1 MNCKFCNKECKN
13 ANSHRNHERLCK
25 MNPNRQEIKSAGFT
39 LYNKQIKL
47 GERIGTNQYIKAKQS
62 GLEKPVVSDETR
74 KKISIGSKIAA
85 AKYWSN
91 ETRKQR
97 SEIMKRVV
105 QENPDSYSANNVC
118 GRTKKFLY
126 NGFELT
132 GSWELIV
139 AKWLDENNIKWTN
152 KINPF
157 TYTWNDTDH
166 LYFPDFYLPDLD
178 WYIEVKGYERERDLC
193 KWAVVPNL
201 VIIKQKEIKEINQAS
216 YRLALI
222 KR

>member
-1 MNCKFCNKECKN
+1 MTFY
-13 ANSHRNHERLCK
+13 
-25 MNPNRQEIKSAGFT
+25 IFGVAGILFF
-39 LYNKQIKL
+39 
-47 GERIGTNQYIKAKQS
+47 RF
-62 GLEKPVVSDETR
+62 D
-74 KKISIGSKIAA
+74 
-85 AKYWSN
+85 
-91 ETRKQR
+91 
-97 SEIMKRVV
+97 
-105 QENPDSYSANNVC
+105 
-118 GRTKKFLY
+118 